1 MDFFDFLRM
10 IGAIALFLYGME
22 VMSTG
27 LLVLSGGKIQRILEK
42 TTSKKP
48 AAVLVGAVVTAII
61 QSSSAT
67 TVMIVSL
74 VNSGIM
80 SLHQATGVI
89 YGANVGT
96 TVTSWLLSLVG
107 IESDNFFV
115 SLLKPSSFS
124 PVIAMAGVLLIL
136 LSKNRKKK
144 EIGAIFAGFAV
155 LMFGMNEMT
164 EAVSKLADA
173 DSFKNIF
180 IEFSN
185 PVLAMTAGF
194 VVTALIQSSSVS
206 VGMLQALS
214 ITGSVSYAVAIP
226 VIMGQNIG
234 TCITAIISGIGAGKD
249 AKRVAIIHLYFN
261 LIGTILFMVVFYA
274 ANMFIQFEFMDSDA
288 GITGIAF
295 IHTLFNIGSAI
306 VLYPFIGV
314 LEKMAVLTV
323 K

>member
-27 LLVLSGGKIQRILEK
+27 LLVLSGGKIQRILER

-48 AAVLVGAVVTAII
+48 VAVLVGAVVTAII

-180 IEFSN
+180 IKFSN

-214 ITGSVSYAVAIP
+214 VTGSVSYAVAIP

-249 AKRVAIIHLYFN
+249 AKRVAIIHLYF
-261 LIGTILFMVVFYA
+261 TPSF
-274 ANMFIQFEFMDSDA
+274 
-288 GITGIAF
+288 
-295 IHTLFNIGSAI
+295 H
-306 VLYPFIGV
+306 
-314 LEKMAVLTV
+314 
-323 K
+323 